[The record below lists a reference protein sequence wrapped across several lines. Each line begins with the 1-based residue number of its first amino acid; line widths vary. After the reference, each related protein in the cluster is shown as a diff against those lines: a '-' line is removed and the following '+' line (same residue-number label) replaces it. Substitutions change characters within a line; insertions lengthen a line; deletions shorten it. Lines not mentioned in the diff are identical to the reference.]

1 MTQALAAKRTRIRDG
16 DVATPPLRL
25 PDAASTAEVVF
36 SKAIVYCAQKMK
48 LQGPEAALDL
58 LKRGSPLACDYC
70 RYSMAQQVGDA
81 LGRLDEHVKAVYM
94 CEYDATPED
103 LCFSE
108 TAQTSPIHLIVW
120 TERKT
125 GALASL
131 VAGLDRALAERYAQ
145 ETGVSQMFCML
156 DAQVV
161 DDSEVENRKGHGAML
176 TSAYNRPLQVWK
188 R

>member
-1 MTQALAAKRTRIRDG
+1 MTETLAAKRTRIMDADG
-16 DVATPPLRL
+16 ATPPLRL

-36 SKAIVYCAQKMK
+36 AGAMAYCAQKMK
-48 LQGPEAALDL
+48 LEGPEAALDL
-58 LKRGSPLACDYC
+58 LKQGQHVACDYC

-81 LGRLDEHVKAVYM
+81 LGRLDENVKAVYM

-103 LCFSE
+103 LCFGE
-108 TAQTSPIHLIVW
+108 AAQTSPIHLIVW

-125 GALASL
+125 GALTSL

-145 ETGVSQMFCML
+145 ETGVSQTFCML